1 MQRFLSFLLQKGK
14 LVVEGDP
21 KCLNL
26 DMICLLIHLM
36 ALLEHIHPPIMA
48 NINTLIRD
56 IILLPLLVN
65 LILHRVKEVQEEN
78 FIHPP
83 IMDSILPLMLLVR
96 IRTIEGI
103 TKGKDMPCLLGSV
116 LE

>member
-1 MQRFLSFLLQKGK
+1 
-14 LVVEGDP
+14 
-21 KCLNL
+21 
-26 DMICLLIHLM
+26 
-36 ALLEHIHPPIMA
+36 
-48 NINTLIRD
+48 
-56 IILLPLLVN
+56 
-65 LILHRVKEVQEEN
+65 VKKVQEEN